1 MGHKVNKNGKF
12 KREKVKENHRGKK
25 GKKIGE
31 KKKDKEDINEEEKL
45 CRRQ

>member
-25 GKKIGE
+25 GKKIA
-31 KKKDKEDINEEEKL
+31 KRPREEGGY
-45 CRRQ
+45 R